1 MPCRLPIVNR
11 LRSRFAEGSVPRR
24 ALNRLFPAHSW
35 FRPTRHNFQRM
46 RNVLAWARR
55 RQLDYIEFM
64 LHSSELMPGGSP
76 TFPTAGDIEQLYKN
90 LETLFDEAAGWS
102 RGATLSEFHEWF
114 CNRNRSG
121 AVAHA

>member
-1 MPCRLPIVNR
+1 
-11 LRSRFAEGSVPRR
+11 
-24 ALNRLFPAHSW
+24 
-35 FRPTRHNFQRM
+35 M